1 MALTP
6 KKKKFADEFIKCGN
20 QSEAYRRAYNC
31 KNMKPETVTE
41 AASKLMQDY
50 DVSTR
55 VQELQAR
62 IEKKNILSAQQL
74 QEELTR
80 YILDEKEEECIVI
93 EANSDKSSTARRMTK
108 KVQPKDKLKAIELL
122 CKLAGYNIEKGEINA
137 PVTIN
142 FNRNYD

>member
-31 KNMKPETVTE
+31 KNMKPETITE